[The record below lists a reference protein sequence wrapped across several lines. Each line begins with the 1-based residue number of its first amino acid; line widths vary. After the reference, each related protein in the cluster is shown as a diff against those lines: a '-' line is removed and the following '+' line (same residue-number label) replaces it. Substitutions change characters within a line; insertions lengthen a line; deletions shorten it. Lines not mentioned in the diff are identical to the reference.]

1 MKPRP
6 DNQNLVL
13 ENAWKKDIS
22 EIRSQVLEIWWNSG
36 GPRGEKATERLSELV
51 FVVRN
56 NEGDVVG
63 ISTAFKAYVKRLR
76 NHFYALRLMLLPQY
90 RIPGLTSKLLVET
103 CGFLE
108 SIHDQDE
115 KDKAIGVLTLVEN
128 ERLKE
133 KRNEA
138 IWPAS
143 KMVYIGNSQDGHHLR
158 VRYFKGAR
166 ISP

>member
-1 MKPRP
+1 MRF
-6 DNQNLVL
+6 
-13 ENAWKKDIS
+13 
-22 EIRSQVLEIWWNSG
+22 G
-36 GPRGEKATERLSELV
+36 GVTEAQEKGRRGC
-51 FVVRN
+51 
-56 NEGDVVG
+56 
-63 ISTAFKAYVKRLR
+63 AFL
-76 NHFYALRLMLLPQY
+76 NWHNFYALRLMLLPQY

-115 KDKAIGVLTLVEN
+115 NDKAIGVITLVEN

-143 KMVYIGNSQDGHHLR
+143 KMVYIGNSHDGHHLR